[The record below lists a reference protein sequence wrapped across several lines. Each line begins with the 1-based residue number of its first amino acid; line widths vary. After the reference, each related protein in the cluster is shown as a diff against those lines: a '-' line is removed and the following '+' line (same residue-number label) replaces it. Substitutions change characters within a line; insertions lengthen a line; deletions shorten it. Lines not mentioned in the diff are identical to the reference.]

1 MEYITI
7 LHKMVGFKT
16 PNPQCCLSSYDTLF
30 MIKRGRLE
38 NSKLAMFD
46 YRGGYYPIFHEDPQ
60 IFQHLPLTC
69 HCIPSI
75 FYQYS
80 SNCISFTCPHPV
92 QYPLKI
98 PLISHSISPFYS
110 IPFQW
115 YSIIYPNFLLAFTQ
129 IFHWYWSSHNIT
141 FSTTIFLGFS
151 LFFPCFSSIAGCTCH
166 QLVPGGP
173 PQLRPCAGKSQGQEQ
188 RHGQQPPAV
197 VVFSRWSSLVGFW
210 GSPLV
215 SDVDGM
221 S

>member
-1 MEYITI
+1 M
-7 LHKMVGFKT
+7 
-16 PNPQCCLSSYDTLF
+16 
-30 MIKRGRLE
+30 
-38 NSKLAMFD
+38 
-46 YRGGYYPIFHEDPQ
+46 YYPIFHEDPQ

-151 LFFPCFSSIAGCTCH
+151 LFFSMFFIHCWLHMSSTCARWPTPAPAMRREIAGPGAKARPRASSGGCFFTVVITGGFLGIASGVGRWWEWAN
-166 QLVPGGP
+166 QRLGLV
-173 PQLRPCAGKSQGQEQ
+173 
-188 RHGQQPPAV
+188 
-197 VVFSRWSSLVGFW
+197 
-210 GSPLV
+210 
-215 SDVDGM
+215 
-221 S
+221 